1 MYADMHNHF
10 VYGVD
15 DGCKTKEIMEKLLTA
30 LHEDGITRLIS
41 TAHITPGQRHFPM
54 EDYLLHFEEAKAF
67 VQANQW
73 DLSLYTGNEILYTD
87 AAPRYLR
94 EKKALMLGR
103 GEFVLVEFLPNEK
116 YPRLQE
122 AAQKLRNAGYRPVF
136 AHIERYEAMN
146 DLKHVREMKHD
157 FGVRLQVNCH
167 SFTDKQP
174 FLRRRWLGRLI
185 SEELLDYV
193 STDTH
198 DMPGRE
204 PCMNVCFQ
212 ALEKEF
218 GHEIARALT
227 WYDAQELLEE
237 T

>member
-30 LHEDGITRLIS
+30 LHEDGITKLIS
-41 TAHITPGQRHFPM
+41 TAHFTPGQRHFPM

-94 EKKALMLGR
+94 EKKALTLGMS
-103 GEFVLVEFLPNEK
+103 EFVLVEFLPNEK
-116 YPRLQE
+116 YLRLQE

-146 DLKHVREMKHD
+146 DIKHVREIKHD

-185 SEELLDYV
+185 REELLDYV

-204 PCMNVCFQ
+204 PCMNACFQ

-218 GHEIARALT
+218 GHEVARALT

>member
-15 DGCKTKEIMEKLLTA
+15 DGCKNKETMEKLLTA

-87 AAPRYLR
+87 TTPRYLR
-94 EKKALMLGR
+94 EKKALTLGR

-122 AAQKLRNAGYRPVF
+122 ASQKLRNAGYRPVF

-146 DLKHVREMKHD
+146 DIKHVREMKHD

-185 SEELLDYV
+185 REELLDYV

-204 PCMNVCFQ
+204 PCMNACFQ

-218 GHEIARALT
+218 GHEVARALT

>member
-1 MYADMHNHF
+1 MYADVHNHF

-15 DGCKTKEIMEKLLTA
+15 DGCKTIEIMEKLLTA

-67 VQANQW
+67 VKANQW

-94 EKKALMLGR
+94 EKKALTLGMS
-103 GEFVLVEFLPNEK
+103 EFVLVEFLPNEK

-146 DLKHVREMKHD
+146 DIKHVREIKHD

-174 FLRRRWLGRLI
+174 FLRRHWLGRLI
-185 SEELLDYV
+185 REELLDYV
-193 STDTH
+193 STDTN

-204 PCMNVCFQ
+204 PCMNACFQ

>member
-15 DGCKTKEIMEKLLTA
+15 DGCKTMEIMEKLLTA

-94 EKKALMLGR
+94 EKKALTLGN

-116 YPRLQE
+116 YLRLQE

-146 DLKHVREMKHD
+146 DIKHVREIKHD

-204 PCMNVCFQ
+204 PCMNACFQ

-218 GHEIARALT
+218 GHEVARALT